1 MSTRDTKQDLGLLAD
16 FMCFSVYSTNLA
28 YSRVYRPVL
37 EKLGVTYPQYIAIV
51 SLWEQDKQTVNELSE
66 KLFLEPSTVTPM
78 LKKLEA
84 QGYLTRTRD
93 EKDERVVRIALTKK
107 GRQTR
112 LQAAEYSQLT
122 VQASGLDKAQFRKL
136 QREIASLRDNLTRA
150 ATSARAMESSDLLKS
165 EHDEK

>member
-1 MSTRDTKQDLGLLAD
+1 MSSRNAKQDLVRLAD

-51 SLWEQDKQTVNELSE
+51 SLWEQDNQTVNELSE

-93 EKDERVVRIALTKK
+93 EKDERVVRIALTEQ

-122 VQASGLDKAQFRKL
+122 VQASGLDKAQFRNL

-150 ATSARAMESSDLLKS
+150 ATTARATDASDLVKS
-165 EHDEK
+165 ESNDQ

>member
-1 MSTRDTKQDLGLLAD
+1 MSLRETKQDLGLLAD

-66 KLFLEPSTVTPM
+66 NLFLEPSTVTPM

-93 EKDERVVRIALTKK
+93 EKDERVVRIALTEK
-107 GRQTR
+107 GRHTR
-112 LQAAEYSQLT
+112 LQAAEYSKLT

-150 ATSARAMESSDLLKS
+150 ATSARAMESPDLLKS
-165 EHDEK
+165 EHDEQ